1 MATPGAA
8 QQEEADA
15 SVSATSEAIA
25 RDTARVAFA
34 ETTPELIAAMREPL
48 GRCSRAA
55 VIIAAPTSGWSAIGN
70 YMEMARDLGNLY
82 KDGTGCPGGQTKM
95 RVVILAGPRFGVL
108 AKIQEKG
115 NICGPPAPPS

>member
-1 MATPGAA
+1 MASPGAP

-25 RDTARVAFA
+25 RDAIARDKARVAFA

-55 VIIAAPTSGWSAIGN
+55 VIIVAPTSGWSVIGN
-70 YMEMARDLGNLY
+70 YMEIARDLGHLY
-82 KDGTGCPGGQTKM
+82 KEGRGA
-95 RVVILAGPRFGVL
+95 LAARR
-108 AKIQEKG
+108 
-115 NICGPPAPPS
+115 NCGW